1 MCSLLATLHPC
12 DEHPRPVE
20 SDHRPL
26 ARHGAPPLT
35 LELTDPSLTAT
46 VPAAGDQIGPWSRS
60 HRRLTLGLLLTIVA
74 GAFEAL
80 AVVTVLP
87 ETVDDLGGL
96 NLYGWVFGAFT
107 LANLVGIVVAGGE
120 IDRAGPRR
128 PFIAGIILFAAGLLI
143 GGFAPTMTVLIAGRA
158 VQGFASGLFTSVAY
172 AAIGVA
178 YPASVRPRML
188 ALWATAWVVPGLIG
202 PGIAGV
208 VASEIGWRW
217 AFFGIVPIP
226 LIAAALTAA
235 PLRGL
240 PSGSRQPRDL
250 ARIRNALLLA
260 LGVALFLAGLGLDN
274 PILASLLTATGLL
287 ISIPPLR
294 RLTPRGTFRAA
305 PGPAAGVALLFL
317 LNVGFFGV
325 EFFIPLTLT
334 DIRHQSSAFS
344 GLPLTAAV
352 ITWTAGAWVLDHR
365 AKHAGRVSL
374 VRFGLLTIIAGNTL
388 MATILRPETP
398 VPVSILA
405 WAISGLG
412 IGVAY
417 STLQLVILETAPK
430 GEEGTSTSA
439 MQLAN
444 ALSIAVATGIGGAI
458 VSALS
463 TDDTATPRG
472 IFLQTALMI
481 AILVLA
487 LFAAKRLPEQ
497 IGKDHQ

>member
-1 MCSLLATLHPC
+1 
-12 DEHPRPVE
+12 
-20 SDHRPL
+20 
-26 ARHGAPPLT
+26 LT
-35 LELTDPSLTAT
+35 IDLTDPSLTTTA
-46 VPAAGDQIGPWSRS
+46 PAAGDQVGPWSRS

-80 AVVTVLP
+80 AVATVLP
-87 ETVDDLGGL
+87 ATVDDLGGL

-120 IDRAGPRR
+120 IDRSGPRR
-128 PFIAGIILFAAGLLI
+128 PFAAGVVLFVVGLSI
-143 GGFAPTMTVLIAGRA
+143 GGFAPTMGVLIAGRV
-158 VQGFASGLFTSVAY
+158 VQGFASGQLSSVAY
-172 AAIGVA
+172 SSIGVA
-178 YPASVRPRML
+178 YPESVRPRML

-202 PGIAGV
+202 PAIAGI
-208 VASEIGWRW
+208 VATEIGWRW
-217 AFFGIVPIP
+217 VFFGIIPIP
-226 LIAAALTAA
+226 LIAAALIAT
-235 PLRGL
+235 PLRRL
-240 PSGSRQPRDL
+240 PTGSKKPRDR
-250 ARIRNALLLA
+250 ARLRDAFLLA
-260 LGVALFLAGLGLDN
+260 LGVTILLIGLGRDN
-274 PILASLLTATGLL
+274 AIFGVLLTAAGLL
-287 ISIPPLR
+287 ITAPPLR

-325 EFFIPLTLT
+325 ESFLPLALT
-334 DIRHQSSAFS
+334 DIRHRSNAFA

-365 AKHAGRVSL
+365 AARAGRVSL
-374 VRFGLLTIIAGNTL
+374 VRFGFLTVIAGNAL
-388 MATILRPETP
+388 FAAVLRPETP
-398 VPVSILA
+398 VPVAILA
-405 WAISGLG
+405 WAVAGLG

-444 ALSIAVATGIGGAI
+444 ALSIAFATGIGGAV

-472 IFLQTALMI
+472 ILLQTTLMI
-481 AILVLA
+481 AVLSLA
-487 LFAAKRLPEQ
+487 VLTAGRLPERSSTE
-497 IGKDHQ
+497 H